1 VAAGRAPPL
10 SGFRGSGEK
19 KGFALFFLTS
29 TVSYRIHLTLFA
41 TSTCGANVCKWAF
54 CTTTS
59 FQLHGYT
66 GCIRHVFVLGQCSMV
81 TIGGCGSILRALGVS
96 QILVFVATVARAGR
110 MPPPPSQSPPPLQD
124 KKKWVLQWA
133 QLYAHPLR
141 ASCRKWQALIEHPD
155 PPMPAFPPEWTREQQ
170 QQLVAQLP
178 RRIAMMARR
187 GQKVVHFGSR
197 VSQSALAL
205 GLCPASACCP

>member
-1 VAAGRAPPL
+1 
-10 SGFRGSGEK
+10 
-19 KGFALFFLTS
+19 
-29 TVSYRIHLTLFA
+29 
-41 TSTCGANVCKWAF
+41 
-54 CTTTS
+54 
-59 FQLHGYT
+59 
-66 GCIRHVFVLGQCSMV
+66 
-81 TIGGCGSILRALGVS
+81 
-96 QILVFVATVARAGR
+96 

-178 RRIAMMARR
+178 RRIAMMAW
-187 GQKVVHFGSR
+187 GGEGAFWSGTSHFKFSKPLHMR
-197 VSQSALAL
+197 SALLDLVRSPCLLTPPLMLLLTPPLDRSGSSASSATSCMSAITRICLCGLPRLWFSMKWSRGTDTSAL
-205 GLCPASACCP
+205 LAR